1 VRLRRSVVPLSG
13 ALLAGLAIWGGP
25 ADAASND
32 LSFGA
37 LPGAGPGWA
46 AVRPDAREARVKLTK
61 IKIIV
66 GRSRNALVGVIYSH
80 NAGCVGARRA
90 RVFAVTG
97 RRGRLLDT
105 DRSVSKRGIGAF
117 RLALG
122 RFKWNQTY
130 RIVTLPRR
138 VGARLRCE
146 GDRQTYRVNCLPDA
160 VLDIGLP
167 TTNCYPL
174 PVGPAAFEGTVT
186 TSYESQGLTQVFTA
200 AVRLTRVANP
210 DDRNVQG
217 ALHEATLA
225 YQTAPGTLN
234 WTESGTHTGTG
245 CTYEGSGQLAVGPK
259 RPDAGADPPDPAWA
273 RLVFELGTRNLGP
286 GVRYHVESLGYHY
299 VDLTWTCSG
308 TPRPGIDKLYPG
320 WFDFAGS
327 LYSKGSEFEPG
338 VHTETVR
345 DDGTLGGVHNLE
357 GIEGGGDNGSTARV
371 EWSLHPA
378 G

>member
-25 ADAASND
+25 
-32 LSFGA
+32 
-37 LPGAGPGWA
+37 GWA
-46 AVRPDAREARVKLTK
+46 AERSDARDAKTKITK
-61 IKIIV
+61 IKVIV
-66 GRSRNALVGVIYSH
+66 ERSRNALVGLVYSH

-97 RRGRLLDT
+97 RRARLLDT
-105 DRSVSKRGIGAF
+105 DRSVRSGSIGYF

-130 RIVTLPRR
+130 RIVTAPRR
-138 VGARLRCE
+138 VNGSLRCE
-146 GDRQTYRVNCLPDA
+146 GDRQRFRVNCPRDA

-174 PVGPAAFEGTVT
+174 PVGPAALEGTVT
-186 TSYESQGLTQVFTA
+186 TSYESQGLTQIFTA
-200 AVRLTRVANP
+200 AVRLTRIAKPGNG
-210 DDRNVQG
+210 NVQG
-217 ALHEATLA
+217 GLHEATLA

-259 RPDAGADPPDPAWA
+259 RPDAGADPADPAWA
-273 RLVFELGTRNLGP
+273 RLVFELGTRRLAP
-286 GVRYHVESLGYHY
+286 GIRYHVESEGYHY
-299 VDLTWTCSG
+299 GDVTWTCKG
-308 TPRPGIDKLYPG
+308 TPRPSVDRLYPG

-327 LYSKGSEFEPG
+327 LYTNGSEFVPG
-338 VHTETVR
+338 IHTEAAETEPR
-345 DDGTLGGVHNLE
+345 
-357 GIEGGGDNGSTARV
+357 R
-371 EWSLHPA
+371 P
-378 G
+378 